1 MELTKI
7 VKISEFEEEIVIHF
21 EGSRKKIN
29 AYSLASTLVS
39 IADAVKEANVIINPG
54 YEVEVIVE
62 AFGQGSFRAVVKSA
76 YKGLGNLFNVTDVKA
91 VALAVLSSFVYQ
103 HTFAPDQEVKITIDD
118 TQVIIK
124 ADDKTIVISKAVYE
138 AQKEVEKS
146 ERFRQSVSRIFQSV
160 EKDSHVTGFGF
171 TADISDKKPI
181 IYVPREKFALLTEPL
196 DLNEPIREV
205 SDVTELYIKRAILDR
220 SKRKWE
226 FIWGGVKISAP
237 VLDEQFY
244 NDFFG
249 HIITIAPGD
258 SLEVLL
264 KTYQVRDQDTGIY
277 TNSKYEV
284 INVRRHIPR

>member
-124 ADDKTIVISKAVYE
+124 ADDNKVIDMPILYTHN
-138 AQKEVEKS
+138 
-146 ERFRQSVSRIFQSV
+146 ITNIG
-160 EKDSHVTGFGF
+160 KDSLVCVFWVNEIFNPKEFGKHSRTF
-171 TADISDKKPI
+171 NQLSNYPAR
-181 IYVPREKFALLTEPL
+181 V
-196 DLNEPIREV
+196 
-205 SDVTELYIKRAILDR
+205 
-220 SKRKWE
+220 
-226 FIWGGVKISAP
+226 
-237 VLDEQFY
+237 
-244 NDFFG
+244 
-249 HIITIAPGD
+249 
-258 SLEVLL
+258 
-264 KTYQVRDQDTGIY
+264 
-277 TNSKYEV
+277 NS
-284 INVRRHIPR
+284 